1 LPMGFVKVIKNK
13 AYFKRFQVQYRRR
26 REGKTDYQ
34 ARRALII
41 QDKNKYNSPKYRFV
55 VRITNTNIIT
65 QITYAKIT
73 GDVVLTSAYSSE
85 LSNYGLSVGLTNKA
99 AAYATGFL
107 ASRRHLTKLG
117 LASKYVGNQKIDG
130 TDYNVEAIADGPRP
144 FLAILDIGL
153 ARTTTGARIF
163 LVLKRA
169 LDGGLNIPHSTKRF
183 PGYDAESKSFNA
195 DVHRAHIFG
204 QHVADYMRT
213 LEEEDPEA
221 FKRQFSQYIKLG
233 INADQIEGIY
243 KNAHATI
250 RSNPEVEK
258 KAEKAPPATKKRW
271 TRRKLTLAE
280 RKNRI
285 HQKKQSYLA
294 KIQEGQAEP

>member
-1 LPMGFVKVIKNK
+1 MGFVKVIKNK

-73 GDVVLTSAYSSE
+73 GDVILTSAYSSE
-85 LSNYGLSVGLTNKA
+85 LKNYGLSVGLTNKA

-163 LVLKRA
+163 LVLKGA
-169 LDGGLNIPHSTKRF
+169 LDGGLNVPHSDKRF
-183 PGYDAESKSFNA
+183 FGYNSETKKLDAGALRKT
-195 DVHRAHIFG
+195 IFG
-204 QHVADYMRT
+204 GHIADYMRKLADENPT
-213 LEEEDPEA
+213 
-221 FKRQFSQYIKLG
+221 KYQRQFSRYHKARVAPDAL
-233 INADQIEGIY
+233 EGIY
-243 KNAHATI
+243 KKVHAAI
-250 RSNPEVEK
+250 RADPAPKKSEK
-258 KAEKAPPATKKRW
+258 KAPESHFKTKG
-271 TRRKLTLAE
+271 RRKLTLAD
-280 RKNRI
+280 RKNRVKQRI
-285 HQKKQSYLA
+285 EAHKKKKEA
-294 KIQEGQAEP
+294 GQAAE